1 MEHEGLYRIPAD
13 QKKRMELLRHF
24 DRFYNCGKTFS
35 LSDLGPAPNTLAG
48 AVQWFLSS
56 KNLPEPVIPTELIP
70 RLQEVMGEFSNTQVI
85 GNEATLSL
93 AISPKCI
100 GSEMRMKNSAGE
112 EYFFVD
118 VLKCLFCE
126 GAISLPIKPILRN
139 TEKAC
144 KITP

>member
-70 RLQEVMGEFSNTQVI
+70 RLQEVMGEFYNTQVI
-85 GNEATLSL
+85 GNKTTLSL

-100 GSEMRMKNSAGE
+100 GSEMR
-112 EYFFVD
+112 FF
-118 VLKCLFCE
+118 E
-126 GAISLPIKPILRN
+126 MSILRTGN
-139 TEKAC
+139 KPAYKANLT
-144 KITP
+144 KYGKSLQNYVHSGKKPLRI